1 MSCVKMKASFVL
13 IQYVL
18 IDALLSWLD
27 SWALLLT
34 MDTWAYRKSQV
45 GACKWAIFQSQ
56 GTLHAATVRPFQA
69 LCSSASFPL
78 AMFAFL
84 RWTDG
89 HEGRSS
95 HSISGRIWHQGSS
108 WPPVTWKGL
117 THSTQGNQQFL
128 AASCGPC
135 QIQKDKKNRNK
146 KDKMCKLQ
154 IKMFGL
160 APECVLAKKLLCW
173 YGLTAWSFISVSAVL
188 GLPQDTKGWHKLHSL
203 PESISMLWVSK
214 LQQG

>member
-18 IDALLSWLD
+18 IDALLSWLGHL
-27 SWALLLT
+27 SIPQVAGWCMQMGYIPIPRHTACSYRSSVPSALFFRVLSISNVCL
-34 MDTWAYRKSQV
+34 S
-45 GACKWAIFQSQ
+45 
-56 GTLHAATVRPFQA
+56 A
-69 LCSSASFPL
+69 LN
-78 AMFAFL
+78 
-84 RWTDG
+84 RWSR
-89 HEGRSS
+89 GRSS